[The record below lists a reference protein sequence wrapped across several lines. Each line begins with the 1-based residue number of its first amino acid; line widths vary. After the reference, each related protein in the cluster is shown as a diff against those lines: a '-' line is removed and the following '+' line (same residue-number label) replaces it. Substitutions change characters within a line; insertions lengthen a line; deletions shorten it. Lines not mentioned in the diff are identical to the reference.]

1 MGLQAR
7 AGGSARSFAH
17 LASGHG
23 DGELPLTVRGER
35 KPSSGGSGQ
44 GRSLEKEPPRLAR
57 ELHLPFRPARRRTS
71 ALPSADE
78 AAGERRGEGEPELDR
93 RAAPSHPCSLCSMAA
108 PVPAAQVVE
117 SRRRV
122 APTMVMR
129 RPHRRIFLV
138 SHDGHFSGAATG
150 SRQRAT
156 MIAVKCPLH
165 APSALL
171 HLTANASGARSSN
184 RCGRCTAALSEPAST
199 RPSDRNPPGSRPAGR
214 DPRRLARGRAGN
226 HRAAIVRARPPSR
239 RGLQG

>member
-23 DGELPLTVRGER
+23 DGELPLTIRGER

-57 ELHLPFRPARRRTS
+57 ELRLPLRLARRRTS
-71 ALPSADE
+71 AFPSADE

-93 RAAPSHPCSLCSMAA
+93 RAAPSHPCSLCRMAA
-108 PVPAAQVVE
+108 LLPAAQVVE

-122 APTMVMR
+122 APTMATR
-129 RPHRRIFLV
+129 RAHHRIFLV

-150 SRQRAT
+150 SRQRAP
-156 MIAVKCPLH
+156 MFAVKCPRPLL
-165 APSALL
+165 PKL
-171 HLTANASGARSSN
+171 HLTANASGARSCN
-184 RCGRCTAALSEPAST
+184 RCTAALSDPAST
-199 RPSDRNPPGSRPAGR
+199 RPSDRNPRGR
-214 DPRRLARGRAGN
+214 DQREGTRAGSPGDA
-226 HRAAIVRARPPSR
+226 RATTVRPS
-239 RGLQG
+239 